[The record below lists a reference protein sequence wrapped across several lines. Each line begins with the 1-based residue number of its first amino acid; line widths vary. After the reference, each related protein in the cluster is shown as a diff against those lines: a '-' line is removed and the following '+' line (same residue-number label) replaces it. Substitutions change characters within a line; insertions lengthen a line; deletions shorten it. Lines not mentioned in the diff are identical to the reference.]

1 MDIFNIDSY
10 TSQTLA
16 KHISDLKGTYNFLQV
31 SNIGISNIGVPIP
44 VIRFGRGPKE
54 ILYVGST
61 HANEFITTPLLM
73 LFLEVLCNSYIN
85 GLTVYG
91 QDPKRLYN
99 TVSLYIVPMLNPDGV
114 DLVQE
119 AIPKNSES
127 YQGAVRIANAFPNIP
142 FPSGW
147 KANIYGVDINL
158 QFPAGWEEAR
168 RIKYAQGFTS
178 PAPRDFVGYS
188 PLSTPEARAI
198 YSFILQHNFRL
209 MLTYHTQG
217 EVIYWQYLNL
227 APSNSLEIANTFAAN
242 SGYSV
247 ADVPYNSSFAG
258 LKDWFILNY
267 RRPGFTIEAGKGT
280 NPLPLSD
287 LSNIFEDN
295 FGILVLG
302 MVQ

>member
-10 TSQTLA
+10 TSQTLSN
-16 KHISDLKGTYNFLQV
+16 HITELKNTYNFLDV
-31 SNIGISNIGVPIP
+31 SNIGVSNLGVPIH
-44 VIRFGRGPKE
+44 VIRFGRGTKE

-61 HANEFITTPLLM
+61 HGNEFITTPLLM
-73 LFLEVLCNSYIN
+73 LFLEILCNSYVN
-85 GLTVYG
+85 GLPVYG
-91 QDPKRLYN
+91 QNPRRLFN
-99 TVSLYIVPMLNPDGV
+99 EVSLYIVPMLNPDGV

-119 AIPKNSES
+119 AIPKNSEG
-127 YQGAVRIANAFPNIP
+127 YQRALQIANNYPNIP
-142 FPSGW
+142 FPTGW

-168 RIKYAQGFTS
+168 RIKYSQGFTS
-178 PAPRDFVGYS
+178 PAPRDFVGYA
-188 PLSTPEARAI
+188 PLSTPEAKAI
-198 YSFILQHNFRL
+198 YNFILQHNFRL

-217 EVIYWQYLNL
+217 EVIYWQYQNY

-242 SGYSV
+242 SGYTV
-247 ADVPYNSSFAG
+247 ANVPFDSGFAG
-258 LKDWFILNY
+258 LKDWYLQTY
-267 RRPGFTIEAGKGT
+267 RRPGFTIEAGKGN